1 MLDLMR
7 KLLERVK
14 NTRNDE
20 QNDKRRQMEESVIDN
35 SFWNNYNSGIDM
47 QTRNPKTCVYLD
59 LLNVSQPSQFQKERK
74 FPPSIP
80 RKREK
85 IAPVC

>member
-35 SFWNNYNSGIDM
+35 SFWNN
-47 QTRNPKTCVYLD
+47 
-59 LLNVSQPSQFQKERK
+59 
-74 FPPSIP
+74 
-80 RKREK
+80 
-85 IAPVC
+85 